1 MEYRLVRT
9 AMAILAAAVLLAL
22 AVVTA
27 PRAEAATPEAEPVC
41 ATWGL
46 RSIVQEWGP
55 AAEGSEVVNASTV
68 KITKPEGGGTE
79 FAAFD
84 LEVTA
89 ETETHVAVHYE
100 LGDGAATSAGAV
112 RMFGYSEQDANT
124 LTDTPDWVDV
134 AEGDEG
140 DLLITLPAGASLG
153 TLGVVYD
160 ASNNAGGHVTFT
172 DMMVDDRPVS
182 FTECVEPTPS
192 PSATT
197 PAPTTAPPTTP
208 PATDPAASPSTT
220 VPPVAGG
227 PSLPVTGVGLPQIIA
242 GGALLLIVG
251 AVAYLVAPALKRR
264 KRATF
269 EA

>member
-1 MEYRLVRT
+1 MVRKAFAALFGAVLTVLLVLV
-9 AMAILAAAVLLAL
+9 ILAA
-22 AVVTA
+22 
-27 PRAEAATPEAEPVC
+27 PGRAATEPEPVC

-46 RSIVQEWGP
+46 RSIVQEWGQP
-55 AAEGSEVVNASTV
+55 AEGSEVVNASTV

-89 ETETHVAVHYE
+89 PDADETHVVVHYE

-112 RMFGYSEQDANT
+112 RLFGYADQDANT
-124 LTDTPDWVDV
+124 LTDAPDWTDV
-134 AEGDEG
+134 AEADSG
-140 DLLITLPAGASLG
+140 DLVFTLPAGAELG

-160 ASNNAGGHVTFT
+160 ASNSAGGHVVFSG
-172 DMMVDDRPVS
+172 MKIGNRPVS
-182 FTECVEPTPS
+182 FTACPEPEPTPTTPS
-192 PSATT
+192 PEPSASATT
-197 PAPTTAPPTTP
+197 PAPVTTQTTA
-208 PATDPAASPSTT
+208 
-220 VPPVAGG
+220 PPVAGG

-242 GGALLLIVG
+242 VGALLLIVG
-251 AVAYLVAPALKRR
+251 GVAYLVAPALKRR